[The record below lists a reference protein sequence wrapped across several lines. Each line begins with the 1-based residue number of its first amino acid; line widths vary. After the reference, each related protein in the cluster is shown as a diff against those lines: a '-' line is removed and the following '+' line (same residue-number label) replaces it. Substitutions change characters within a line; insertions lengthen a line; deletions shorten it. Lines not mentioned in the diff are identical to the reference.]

1 MANAQ
6 DSIRRLLEESTK
18 RKRQCLDRLEREKR
32 QLELI
37 EAEISS
43 YNKVLAAIG
52 AVPAEMAAVS
62 VEKKRGAHTTSR
74 KRGLIQKWRA
84 IFRTAYETCTPP
96 YSYDDLS
103 LAAELAGHKVA
114 APALRTQMMNSV
126 NSGLF
131 ERVDAGKF
139 NITEAGKHA
148 IGITNNEAPTKAGA
162 SNVGSVAERSIAPDS
177 KSGGPA
183 NFPGEPGPEGSNPST
198 SAQTSERD
206 LDDLLS

>member
-1 MANAQ
+1 MTLLH
-6 DSIRRLLEESTK
+6 DSVRRLLEESTK

-37 EAEISS
+37 DAEIAS
-43 YNKVLAAIG
+43 YNKVLAAVG
-52 AVPAEMAAVS
+52 VVPVETAPIAS
-62 VEKKRGAHTTSR
+62 EKKRPAHKAPR
-74 KRGLIQKWRA
+74 KRGLIQKWKA

-103 LAAELAGHKVA
+103 LAAVLAGHEVA
-114 APALRTQMMNSV
+114 SPALRTQMMNSV

-131 ERVDAGKF
+131 ERVGAGQF
-139 NITEAGKHA
+139 RITNAGLDA
-148 IGITNNEAPTKAGA
+148 IGITNNEGSAVAEP

-198 SAQTSERD
+198 SAPTSDEDDND
-206 LDDLLS
+206 LI